1 MKKRFLAVLTAI
13 FVLSSS
19 LGLDSFAG
27 YEEPPNASDQT
38 ELSSLSS
45 QEEQEEGQESEDIVS
60 EVKDGESK
68 DNGKESDDSS
78 LGQKEETEE
87 TTQES
92 KEQDI
97 KESNEDEK
105 PEESLEDI
113 SAPEEEPEDA
123 TASKDE
129 LEDAAA
135 SKDELEDAAASKDE
149 LEDVAASQEKPGD
162 LMVPEEKPEAISGG
176 KERKGAEDTSQ
187 EPLSVEPE
195 APSKETKSR
204 ESITSAPE
212 IGVSNFVYMEKEY
225 VSLSETQNILVSA
238 GKSGEK
244 MKEATLS
251 YHKEGSGEK
260 FTAKASAISG
270 DTALFSMAYTSAS
283 GIGVYVLDEILY
295 TTEQGQ
301 QFVADLTVEQTMK
314 YGVETRVD
322 AQPDARVVDPEING
336 NVVTFDAD
344 GNQESETS
352 IADALKYAGAEAT
365 VGAAAMESGGQRAY
379 GAAGNAKASGGMVI
393 VLDPGHG
400 GSDPGATRTYN
411 GITYYERDIN
421 LKIATY
427 CKKELETYAGVTVY
441 MTRTDNTSQL
451 MDRWERTQ
459 FALSKGADV
468 IVSLHIN
475 STGEQSTSVSGSL
488 VYVPNNDTAS
498 GSVSQELAR
507 KILEKLSQLGLQDRG
522 LLLDEGLGMIKYPK
536 ENGVPGILVEHA
548 FVNNAGDVAKYLS
561 SDAKLKKLGVAD
573 ATGIANYYKLKKK
586 NSKYTDYE
594 DGAGSLQVKANKE
607 KTKYTVNVSGVD
619 KAYGV
624 QFAVWSDAGG
634 QGGMKWYTAKK
645 NTKGVWTG
653 SFQVKTFR
661 KKGIYNIHVYID
673 NQDGTSVFSGSTAV
687 KVDGVSAKKVAAE
700 TIKRESGT
708 FRVRV
713 TGLKSGS
720 PITKVTVKA
729 WSQSNK
735 KNAYTYTAKLQ
746 KNGSYLTT
754 VNIKNHKYLY
764 GTYQLQITASDK
776 NGLTKTWKK
785 SVKFKQPSLGMQAK
799 ANGAQ
804 TKVTITSKSLPGIK
818 SARIAV
824 WSSKNGQD
832 DLKWYKAK
840 KNKKGQW
847 SITVKISNHK
857 EAGTYYA
864 HMYGKRSSK
873 QEVFM
878 TDTTFEVTAPSIKQ
892 VAARNKNAKAGTFY
906 VEVKGIQAKA
916 GVKKVTVK
924 AWSKKNKKD
933 AHTYVAKKMSNGN
946 YRIKVNIK
954 NHNNNYGTY
963 QLTAYVKDSRGI
975 VKTKTAACKFSKSK

>member
-1 MKKRFLAVLTAI
+1 MKKRLLAAVTAV

-19 LGLDSFAG
+19 LGLESFAG
-27 YEEPPNASDQT
+27 YEGIPSDQI
-38 ELSSLSS
+38 SS
-45 QEEQEEGQESEDIVS
+45 EMTPVQESQVQED
-60 EVKDGESK
+60 
-68 DNGKESDDSS
+68 
-78 LGQKEETEE
+78 
-87 TTQES
+87 
-92 KEQDI
+92 QDI
-97 KESNEDEK
+97 QASPEDEK
-105 PEESLEDI
+105 LQEEPRDVTMPEGHPEDTETPEEHPGTIEEPTEDLGD
-113 SAPEEEPEDA
+113 AEEPAEDLDAETPKEDPEDA
-123 TASKDE
+123 ETPKEDPKDAEASEKTPGTIEDPAEDLDE
-129 LEDAAA
+129 AAVPDQTPDDLEE
-135 SKDELEDAAASKDE
+135 S
-149 LEDVAASQEKPGD
+149 
-162 LMVPEEKPEAISGG
+162 EEKQEGPSDA
-176 KERKGAEDTSQ
+176 RKGRSVKGVLD
-187 EPLSVEPE
+187 EPKASEPD
-195 APSKETKSR
+195 ALPKETKVA
-204 ESITSAPE
+204 ESKTSAPE
-212 IGVSNFVYMEKEY
+212 IGISNFVYMEKEY
-225 VSLSETQNILVSA
+225 VSLSEKQNILVSA
-238 GKSGEK
+238 GRSGEK

-251 YHKEGSGEK
+251 YYKEGTGEK
-260 FTAKASAISG
+260 LTVKAADISG
-270 DTALFSMAYTSAS
+270 DTALFSIAYTSAS
-283 GIGVYVLDEILY
+283 DMGVYVLDEILY
-295 TTEQGQ
+295 TTEEGK
-301 QFVADLTVEQTMK
+301 QFAADLTLERKMNF
-314 YGVETRVD
+314 GVEREVSV
-322 AQPDARVVDPEING
+322 QPDARVVEPEING
-336 NVVTFDAD
+336 NVVTFDAN

-352 IADALKYAGAEAT
+352 IADALRNAGAEASAG
-365 VGAAAMESGGQRAY
+365 VPAMGGGIQRAY
-379 GAAGNAKASGGMVI
+379 GAAGNSKASKTMVI

-427 CKKELETYAGVTVY
+427 CKKELETYANVKVY
-441 MTRTDNTSQL
+441 MTRTDNTSPL
-451 MDRWERTQ
+451 MNRVQRTQ
-459 FALSKGADV
+459 FALNKGADV

-488 VYVPNNDTAS
+488 VYVPNNDTTS

-507 KILEKLSQLGLQDRG
+507 KILEKLSALGLQNRG

-594 DGAGSLQVKANKE
+594 AGAGTLQVSANKE
-607 KTKYTVNVSGVD
+607 KTKYTMNLSGVE

-624 QFAVWSDAGG
+624 RFAVWSDAGG
-634 QGGMKWYTAKK
+634 QANMKWYTAKK
-645 NTKGVWTG
+645 NTKGVWTS
-653 SFQVKTFR
+653 SFQVKTFK
-661 KKGIYNIHVYID
+661 KKGIYNIHTYID
-673 NQDGTSVFSGSTAV
+673 NQDGTNVFSGSTAV
-687 KVDGVSAKKVAAE
+687 SVGGVSAKKVAVG

-708 FRVRV
+708 FRVHV

-720 PITKVTVKA
+720 PIAKVTVKA

-735 KNAYTYTAKLQ
+735 KNAYTYTAKRQ
-746 KNGSYLTT
+746 KDGSYLTT

-764 GTYQLQITASDK
+764 GTYQLQITATDK

-785 SVKFKQPSLGMQAK
+785 SVKFKKPSLGLKAK

-804 TKVTITSKSLPGIK
+804 TKYTITAGTLPGVK
-818 SARIAV
+818 SVRIAV
-824 WSSKNGQD
+824 WSNKNGQD

-847 SITVKISNHK
+847 YVTVKISSHK
-857 EAGTYYA
+857 DAGTYYA

-873 QEVFM
+873 EEIFM
-878 TDTTFEVTAPSIKQ
+878 TGTTFQVTAPSIKQ
-892 VAARNKNAKAGTFY
+892 VAANHKNAKTGTFY
-906 VEVKGIQAKA
+906 VEVKGIKAKA

-946 YRIKVNIK
+946 YRIKVNVK

-963 QLTAYVKDSRGI
+963 QFTAYVKDSRGI
-975 VKTKTAACKFSKSK
+975 VKSKTASCKFSKSN